1 MPWAL
6 ALCTYWQ
13 QGAGNV
19 GTCALWYISGLG
31 DPLERRV
38 SGLCLMDEKYAVDES
53 FLTPLVGPFNP
64 GPGHKR
70 HEGF

>member
-1 MPWAL
+1 
-6 ALCTYWQ
+6 
-13 QGAGNV
+13 
-19 GTCALWYISGLG
+19 
-31 DPLERRV
+31 
-38 SGLCLMDEKYAVDES
+38 MDEKYAVDES